1 MASNTGV
8 GIITTRVFPATFFD
22 YNGVLVDDEAVHCAA
37 MLAAVRPLGITF
49 SERDYWER
57 YLGFDD
63 IGAFQAILH
72 DAGRSPRSEVV
83 NELVE
88 TKARLYLEA
97 ARDQLETFDGAGA
110 LVRRLAQAGPVA
122 VVSGAL
128 RHEIELG
135 LEVLGVTQSICCIV
149 AAEDTTASKPD
160 PEGYEIAK
168 RRLRELGHPRSADRA
183 LVHRAISRSALDG
196 DVEALPDGVETLV
209 GERGIMLSG
218 GQRQRVALARA
229 LYRKGDV
236 LILDDVLSAVD
247 HTTETQ
253 LVRTVAELAG
263 GDHPPT
269 TFIASHRMSA
279 LRHCDMV
286 LVLDRGRLVDS
297 GTHSELLRRPGIY
310 RDTWMIQSQ
319 RATAASE
326 AAS

>member
-1 MASNTGV
+1 VASNTGV

-149 AAEDTTASKPD
+149 AAEDTTVSKPD

-168 RRLRELGHPRSADRA
+168 RRLRELGHPQSVDRA
-183 LVHRAISRSALDG
+183 LVVEDSMAG
-196 DVEALPDGVETLV
+196 VEAAKAAGLPCLAVAHSYPSERLAAAGADLV
-209 GERGIMLSG
+209 ADSVAAVTDHMLGELY
-218 GQRQRVALARA
+218 AA
-229 LYRKGDV
+229 LYG
-236 LILDDVLSAVD
+236 
-247 HTTETQ
+247 
-253 LVRTVAELAG
+253 
-263 GDHPPT
+263 
-269 TFIASHRMSA
+269 
-279 LRHCDMV
+279 
-286 LVLDRGRLVDS
+286 
-297 GTHSELLRRPGIY
+297 
-310 RDTWMIQSQ
+310 
-319 RATAASE
+319 
-326 AAS
+326 